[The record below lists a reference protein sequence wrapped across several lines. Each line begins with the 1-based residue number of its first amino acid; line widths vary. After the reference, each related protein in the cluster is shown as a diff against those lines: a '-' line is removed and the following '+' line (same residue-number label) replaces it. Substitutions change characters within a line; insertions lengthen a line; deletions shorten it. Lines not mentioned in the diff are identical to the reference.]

1 MNNMMIVE
9 IAFNLL
15 KSNLSLI
22 RRGDQNIQLK
32 IKEGRIITAMN
43 HGQIAGWAK

>member
-1 MNNMMIVE
+1 MIAE
-9 IAFNLL
+9 TAFNLL

-22 RRGDQNIQLK
+22 RKCDPNIQLK
-32 IKEGRIITAMN
+32 IKEGRTITAMN